1 MPREADDGNSS
12 SGVTSQPNEC
22 EIAKTLSGEEG
33 ECHNPGEVLYREA
46 LLCEAHA
53 TLLKLQDRTEA
64 VLGSV
69 FRMDEWLERNAR
81 RNGSA
86 SADEEFV
93 GRIRYERDEAV
104 RALRPMR
111 GQIRSARKAL
121 SGKARSVG
129 R

>member
-1 MPREADDGNSS
+1 MPREADNGNSS
-12 SGVTSQPNEC
+12 GISQPNNC
-22 EIAKTLSGEEG
+22 EIDKTLSGEEG
-33 ECHNPGEVLYREA
+33 ECQHPGEVRYREA

-53 TLLKLQDRTEA
+53 TLLKLQDRAQA

-69 FRMDEWLERNAR
+69 FRMDEWLERNAS

-93 GRIRYERDEAV
+93 GRIRYERDEAIE
-104 RALRPMR
+104 ALRPMR

-121 SGKARSVG
+121 LGKACSVG